1 MLTTTSYLDI
11 ITLIRILTTTSY
23 LDIIT
28 LIRLLTT
35 TVFLLN
41 AMFIC
46 SQT

>member
-23 LDIIT
+23 LEIIT